1 MNVLER
7 HMLDLLKL
15 LKDKFGVVAVKAE
28 FEAEGTRVDELLR
41 LLELANKANLKI
53 GLKIGGC
60 EAIRDLIESKSFGCD
75 YIIAP
80 MIETKYALEK
90 FIEARKKTYADDK
103 NTQFLFNL
111 ETKTAFQNRQSLI
124 DTAVGE
130 LDGCVFGR
138 VGYTRSLGMDRDSIN
153 NDTVTSDVCK
163 VAYLSKSNNLEM
175 MVGGSVSM
183 DALSALRKIRD
194 TKLTR
199 FETRKIIFSS
209 DALDLPGIENGLL
222 TAVEFELSWLKNKRA
237 FYEVIFSEDKK
248 RIQMLESQWKE
259 LLIKV

>member
-1 MNVLER
+1 MNKFES
-7 HMLDLLKL
+7 HMLDLLKR
-15 LKDKFGVVAVKAE
+15 LKDEFGVVAVKAE

-80 MIETKYALEK
+80 MIETKYALQK
-90 FIEARKKTYADDK
+90 FVDARHKIYGDDK
-103 NTQFLFNL
+103 NTKFLFNL
-111 ETKTAFQNRQSLI
+111 ETTTAFQNRHSLF
-124 DTAVGE
+124 DAAVGK

-138 VGYTRSLGMDRDSIN
+138 VDYTGSLDMSRDSIN
-153 NDTVTSDVCK
+153 DDVVTGDVCE
-163 VAYLSKSNNLEM
+163 AAALSKSNNLEM
-175 MVGGSVSM
+175 VVGGGVSM
-183 DALSALRKIRD
+183 DSLSALRTIRD
-194 TKLTR
+194 TRLTR

-209 DALDLPGIENGLL
+209 GALDLPEIEKGLL

-237 FYEVIFSEDKK
+237 FYEIIFTEDEK
-248 RIQMLESQWKE
+248 RINMLEARWHE
-259 LLIKV
+259 LLKTV